1 MERDQFG
8 TWTVHVPDKEDGS
21 PGIAHGS
28 RVKIQL
34 QRGDGW
40 RVDRIP
46 AWIKYATVE
55 AGRLGALYDGVYWDP
70 PAPYEWR
77 HEAPPRPRAPRI
89 YEAHVGMSAAEPACS
104 TYRAFADDVLPR
116 VAVGGYNTVQ
126 LMAVQEHAYYAS
138 FGYHVT
144 NFFGVSSRSGNPD
157 DLKYLVDTAHGL
169 GLRVLLD
176 IVHSH
181 ASSNADDGLNGFD
194 FGQES
199 SGSYFHSGARGYHT
213 QWDSRC
219 FRYDN
224 WEVQR
229 FLLSNVRY
237 WMTEYKFDGFR
248 FDGVTSM
255 LYTHHGINRSFSGNY
270 AEYFGTETDVDAV
283 VYLMLANDL
292 AHRVN
297 PEATVLAEDVSGMPT
312 LCRPVTEGGIGF
324 DGRLAM
330 AVPDHWI
337 KLLKEKP
344 DEAWNMHEL
353 VCTLCNRRYSERSIA
368 YAESH
373 DQALVGDKTIAFW
386 LMDRAMYDG
395 MSTTQPAS
403 PVVARGVAL
412 HKVIRAIT
420 AALGGEGYLNF
431 MGNEFGHPEWIDFP
445 RAGNGWSYQH
455 CRRQWQLADEDHLRY
470 GQLGAFDRALMELEQ
485 KHGWLSHPHQM
496 VSVANDYDKTIVA
509 ERGDLLWVFN
519 FHTHA
524 TYSDY
529 AVPAPAPGLWRCV
542 LDSDAP
548 EFGGNGAVGAAEC
561 VATAGGPDSWV
572 GPYKQELRAA
582 TLKVRSVSRSVQA
595 YLKVG
600 DAPAAPAPPPAAAA
614 ADPAP
619 AEADVPAP
627 ADAPADAPA
636 SVAADAP
643 PAAE

>member
-1 MERDQFG
+1 MERDQWG
-8 TWTVHVPDKEDGS
+8 VWTMRVPDGPDGA

-28 RVKIQL
+28 RVKVQL
-34 QRGDGW
+34 TRGDGAK
-40 RVDRIP
+40 VDRLP

-55 AGRLGALYDGVYWDP
+55 AGRMGAAYDGVYWEP
-70 PAPYEWR
+70 PAPHEWL
-77 HEAPPRPRAPRI
+77 HDAPARPRAARI
-89 YEAHVGMSAAEPACS
+89 YEAHVGMSSSEPKCN
-104 TYRAFADDVLPR
+104 TYRAFADEVLPR
-116 VAVGGYNTVQ
+116 IAAGGYNTVQ
-126 LMAVQEHAYYAS
+126 LMAVQEHAYYGS

-144 NFFGVSSRSGNPD
+144 NFFAVSSRSGTPE
-157 DLKYLVDTAHGL
+157 DLKYLVDKAHGM

-181 ASSNADDGLNGFD
+181 ASSNSADGLNGFD
-194 FGQES
+194 FGQEA
-199 SGSYFHSGARGYHT
+199 SGSYFHGGARGYHS

-219 FRYDN
+219 FKYDN

-229 FLLSNVRY
+229 FLLSNLRF
-237 WMTEYKFDGFR
+237 WMTEYHFDGFR

-255 LYTHHGINRSFSGNY
+255 LYTHHGLNRSFSGAY
-270 AEYFGTETDVDAV
+270 GEYFGTDTDVDAV

-297 PEATVLAEDVSGMPT
+297 PQATVLAEDVSGAPT
-312 LCRPVTEGGIGF
+312 LCRPVAEGGVGF

-330 AVPDHWI
+330 AVPDFWI
-337 KLLKEKP
+337 KLLKERP
-344 DEAWNMHEL
+344 DEAWGMHEL
-353 VCTLCNRRYSERSIA
+353 VCTLCNRRYSEKSIA

-395 MSTTQPAS
+395 MSTLTPAS

-445 RAGNGWSYQH
+445 RAGNDWSHQH
-455 CRRQWQLADEDHLRY
+455 CRRQWELADADHLRY
-470 GQLGAFDRALMELEQ
+470 GQLGAFDAALMALEQ
-485 KHGWLSHPHQM
+485 RSGFLSHAHQV

-519 FHTHA
+519 FHPTSSYDA
-524 TYSDY
+524 Y
-529 AVPAPAPGLWRCV
+529 AVPAPSAGVYRCV
-542 LDSDAP
+542 LDSDAA
-548 EFGGNGAVGAAEC
+548 EFGGNAAAAPQDI
-561 VATAGGPDSWV
+561 VATPGGPETWV
-572 GPYKQELRAA
+572 GPYKQEPRAA
-582 TLKVRSVSRSVQA
+582 SLPVRSVSRSVQA
-595 YLKVG
+595 YMRIG
-600 DAPAAPAPPPAAAA
+600 DAPQAAAPAAAVAAAAEAAAPAPGAAAA
-614 ADPAP
+614 
-619 AEADVPAP
+619 
-627 ADAPADAPA
+627 
-636 SVAADAP
+636 